1 VEEQLIRPCKPCP
14 IAGPLCSRACV
25 MTVEPHGL
33 TQLLGGDGLRHYCVC
48 SRFVA
53 FQLTVDY
60 MLISPHCR
68 RVPLYAAIQH
78 FSRDRDGVGMQRQGL
93 LTALAVVKLTAVGKH
108 KDGGG
113 LYLQVT
119 AGRAGIAKSWVL
131 RFTSPVTR
139 KERAMGLG
147 SYPEVSLAE
156 ARRVREKAL
165 ALVRGGID
173 PIEERERQ
181 KAGASAVAPSFDDCA
196 KLYIAA
202 HEPSWRNAKHRQQWT
217 NTLREYASPVF
228 GSMPVA
234 AITMERILEALTP
247 LWLKKPETA
256 SRVLAWATVHGY
268 RQGEHPA
275 RWRGHLDHL
284 LPPPS
289 KVRHVTPHAAMAY
302 AEVPAFMA
310 RLRERDGGIAA
321 RALAFAILTGCR
333 TNEVLGATW
342 DETDLGSRVWTIP
355 AARMKAGREHRVP
368 LSEAA
373 ARLLEDMGRIRVSE
387 SVFPSLDKRSRGP
400 LSNMALAMVLRRMGE
415 GNSTVHGFRSAFRD
429 WCGEETSFTR
439 DLRSGTCACEPRQDG
454 SGLPARQRSGK
465 KAQAH
470 GGVDLL
476 LRAWCRSCGAAAR
489 VR

>member
-1 VEEQLIRPCKPCP
+1 
-14 IAGPLCSRACV
+14 
-25 MTVEPHGL
+25 
-33 TQLLGGDGLRHYCVC
+33 
-48 SRFVA
+48 
-53 FQLTVDY
+53 
-60 MLISPHCR
+60 
-68 RVPLYAAIQH
+68 
-78 FSRDRDGVGMQRQGL
+78 
-93 LTALAVVKLTAVGKH
+93 
-108 KDGGG
+108 
-113 LYLQVT
+113 
-119 AGRAGIAKSWVL
+119 
-131 RFTSPVTR
+131 
-139 KERAMGLG
+139 MGLG

-156 ARRVREKAL
+156 ARRVRGKAL

-181 KAGASAVAPSFDDCA
+181 NAGASAVAPSFDDCA

-217 NTLREYASPVF
+217 NTLRDYASPVF

-256 SRVLAWATVHGY
+256 SRVRQRIERVLAWATVHGY
-268 RQGEHPA
+268 RQGENPA

-289 KVRHVTPHAAMAY
+289 KVRLVTHHAAMAY
-302 AEVPAFMA
+302 VEVPAFMA

-342 DETDLGSRVWTIP
+342 DEIDLGSRVWTIP

-373 ARLLEDMGRIRVSE
+373 ARLLEDMGRISVSE
-387 SVFPSLDKRSRGP
+387 FVFPSLDKRSRGP

-429 WCGEETSFTR
+429 WCGEETSFPREICEAALAHANR
-439 DLRSGTCACEPRQDG
+439 DKTEAAYRRGDALERRRRLMEAWTSYCEHRAAVVALR
-454 SGLPARQRSGK
+454 
-465 KAQAH
+465 
-470 GGVDLL
+470 
-476 LRAWCRSCGAAAR
+476 RA
-489 VR
+489 